1 MIFNIVILI
10 LCFDAVFSIR
20 NNIRL
25 RKSIKLIDQDVKKIN
40 SFKNSLY
47 KSANSSLDIAVR
59 INRVFN
65 DATKTV
71 ENTKKIENECQKIY
85 EQLKKDI

>member
-25 RKSIKLIDQDVKKIN
+25 RKSIKLIEQDIKEIGD
-40 SFKNSLY
+40 FKRSLY
-47 KSANSSLDIAVR
+47 KSAKSVLEIEVKTNR
-59 INRVFN
+59 IFSDVV
-65 DATKTV
+65 KTSGSI
-71 ENTKKIENECQKIY
+71 KKIESECQAILDNSKIN
-85 EQLKKDI
+85 

>member
-25 RKSIKLIDQDVKKIN
+25 RKSIKLIEEDVKEIN

-47 KSANSSLDIAVR
+47 KSANSSLNIAVR

>member
-1 MIFNIVILI
+1 MLFNIVILI

-25 RKSIKLIDQDVKKIN
+25 RKSIKLIEQDIKEIGN
-40 SFKNSLY
+40 FKNSLY
-47 KSANSSLDIAVR
+47 KSTNSSLDIAVK

-65 DATKTV
+65 DTIKIAEK
-71 ENTKKIENECQKIY
+71 TKKIENKCQNIY
-85 EQLKKDI
+85 EKLKKDI

>member
-1 MIFNIVILI
+1 MLFNIVILI

-25 RKSIKLIDQDVKKIN
+25 RKSIKSIKQEVEEIN

-47 KSANSSLDIAVR
+47 KSANSSLDIAVK

-65 DATKTV
+65 DTIKTA
-71 ENTKKIENECQKIY
+71 EKTKKIENECQNIY
-85 EQLKKDI
+85 EKLKKDI